1 MVQRLICKDALSL
14 IRNAQKVDIL
24 CIGAPNITG
33 DAVGPVTGYRLKHM
47 NLPKHVNVIGCIKD
61 PVHGRNLRDKLQ
73 LLRDDALVICVDAA
87 IGEDYPLIKLRTGPM
102 QPGAAIS
109 DKLPM
114 VGDVSVLCMMGDN
127 LQSIIDCEP
136 SLMYHMSREVVKLLS
151 ACLDLHYI
159 I

>member
-33 DAVGPVTGYRLKHM
+33 DAVGPVTGYRLKRM
-47 NLPKHVNVIGCIKD
+47 NLPKHVNVIGCIND
-61 PVHGRNLRDKLQ
+61 PVHNRNLCDKLQ

-87 IGEDYPLIKLRTGPM
+87 IGDDYPLIKLRTGPM

-109 DKLPM
+109 EGQPM
-114 VGDVSVLCMMGDN
+114 VGDVSVLCMMGDS
-127 LQSIIDCEP
+127 LQSLFNCKP
-136 SLMYHMSREVVKLLS
+136 SLMYYISREVAKLLTVY
-151 ACLDLHYI
+151 LI
-159 I
+159 

>member
-33 DAVGPVTGYRLKHM
+33 DAVGPVTGYRLKRM
-47 NLPKHVNVIGCIKD
+47 NLPKHVNVIGCIND
-61 PVHGRNLRDKLQ
+61 PVHNRNLCDKLQ

-87 IGEDYPLIKLRTGPM
+87 IGDDYPLIKLRTGPM
-102 QPGAAIS
+102 QPGAAVS
-109 DKLPM
+109 EELPM

-127 LQSIIDCEP
+127 LQSLFDCEP
-136 SLMYHMSREVVKLLS
+136 NLMYHISREVAKLLTV
-151 ACLDLHYI
+151 CLI
-159 I
+159 

>member
-14 IRNAQKVDIL
+14 IRNAQKVNIL

-33 DAVGPVTGYRLKHM
+33 DAVGPVTGYRLKRM
-47 NLPKHVNVIGCIKD
+47 SLPKHVNVIGCIND
-61 PVHGRNLRDKLQ
+61 PVHNRNLRDKLQ

-87 IGEDYPLIKLRTGPM
+87 IGEEYPLIKLRTGPM

-136 SLMYHMSREVVKLLS
+136 SLMYHMSREVAKLLTVY
-151 ACLDLHYI
+151 LI
-159 I
+159 